1 MIAKTAKGELR
12 KIKEFAQECWEYVN
26 GVSKNAPTGNATFVK
41 EDGKLSLVP
50 AWYLFDS
57 NSGED
62 RQIYYRHANMSINA
76 LDGTVLYA
84 Y

>member
-1 MIAKTAKGELR
+1 MNEVAKNQLQIYADNYKNNFKIVEL
-12 KIKEFAQECWEYVN
+12 ELGY
-26 GVSKNAPTGNATFVK
+26 TFVK
-41 EDGKLSLVP
+41 EDGKIALVP

-57 NSGED
+57 NSGEV